1 MTSTHFKL
9 KPLTAVLIGLMPA
22 GTAIAQTDNAS
33 NQTQLSPVT
42 VQADLR
48 QSEADDM
55 ATSLHVYDSVDLQD
69 QGASHTDDILLSTPN
84 VNISNQNA
92 RARHIQIRGLGARDD
107 YTGAPNASV
116 GFAMDGI
123 DLSGIG
129 GVGNLFDVKQVEI
142 LRGPQNTRYGQAAIG
157 GLINIQTNDPTPYR
171 ESMVETSLG
180 EYGHTEVGLMTSG
193 PVSDAPDASQYRIA
207 VFKHKSDGFYENET
221 LNRNDT
227 NQKDELTLRGKLRV
241 FANEDTTVDLSLLHA
256 NFDNG
261 YDAWAKDNT
270 FTTLSNQPGDD
281 NQRSNAGSIKVSYSG
296 AQAFD
301 LVSTTGLTNSDIKYS
316 YDYDW
321 DTDDYF
327 FDNRKHH
334 RQWTQDLRLVSSQP
348 IQVGEQ
354 AFDWLVG
361 AYASGMTESND
372 TLSVYYGQESG
383 QSDYDH
389 QKLAAYTQLDQA
401 ITARDTLSYTLR
413 VETSRQDFTLDKVSY
428 GTPVS
433 NDFDTSETLWGGSLA
448 YTRDLSDSLT
458 GYASITRGFKAGGFN
473 TGSNVS
479 DPDQLWFDAETLWNY
494 ETGFKGDWLNQ
505 TLNTDVTAFYMD
517 RNNPQMDGY
526 TYLGA
531 EYVFYK
537 ENLDSAKNYGLETS
551 FDWQMTPQWQTFG
564 SLGLL
569 YTDVEGTPLN
579 SSLEVS
585 GRDQSHAP
593 NYQFQIGAQYRH
605 GSGFFARA
613 DMRGLDSFYFDNVH
627 NARSDSY
634 QLYNA
639 RIGYEAKDW
648 EVYAWGKN
656 LTDERYATRGFYN
669 AFSQNQTYT
678 RLGDPRRFGLTARV
692 YF

>member
-1 MTSTHFKL
+1 MTSTHFSL
-9 KPLTAVLIGLMPA
+9 KPLTAALIALMPA
-22 GTAIAQTDNAS
+22 SMAFAQTDPDS
-33 NQTQLSPVT
+33 SQTQLTPVT

-69 QGASHTDDILLSTPN
+69 QGASHTDDILLTTPN
-84 VNISNQNA
+84 VNVSNQNA
-92 RARHIQIRGLGARDD
+92 RVRHIQIRGIGARDD
-107 YTGAPNASV
+107 YTGAPNSSV
-116 GFAMDGI
+116 GLAIDGMDFSGLGGI
-123 DLSGIG
+123 
-129 GVGNLFDVKQVEI
+129 GNLFDVKQVEV
-142 LRGPQNTRYGQAAIG
+142 LRGPQNTRYGQAAIA
-157 GLINIQTNDPTPYR
+157 GLVNIQTNEPTPYR

-207 VFKHKSDGFYENET
+207 VFKHKSDGFYENDT

-241 FANEDTTVDLSLLHA
+241 FASEDTTIDLSLLHA

-270 FTTLSNQPGDD
+270 FTTLSNQPGED
-281 NQRSNAGSIKVSYSG
+281 NQRSNAGSVKVTHTG
-296 AQAFD
+296 AEAFD
-301 LVSTTGLTNSDIKYS
+301 LISTTSLTNSDIDYG

-321 DTDDYF
+321 DTDDFF
-327 FDNRKHH
+327 FDNQKHH
-334 RQWTQDLRLVSSQP
+334 RQWTQDLRLVSSKP
-348 IQVGEQ
+348 VTLGEQ
-354 AFDWLVG
+354 SFDWLAGV
-361 AYASGMTESND
+361 YASGMAESND
-372 TLSVYYGQESG
+372 TLSVYYGEERG

-389 QKLAAYTQLDQA
+389 QKLAAYTQIDQA
-401 ITARDTLSYTLR
+401 LTSRDTLSYALR

-433 NDFDTSETLWGGSLA
+433 NDFDTDETLWGGSLA
-448 YTRDLSDSLT
+448 YARNLTQSLT
-458 GYASITRGFKAGGFN
+458 GYASVTRGFKAGGFN
-473 TGSNVS
+473 TGSNVT
-479 DPDQLWFDAETLWNY
+479 DPDQLWYDAETLWNY
-494 ETGFKGDWLNQ
+494 ETGIKADWLDKA
-505 TLNTDVTAFYMD
+505 LHTDVTAFYMD
-517 RNNPQMDGY
+517 RDNPQMDGY

-537 ENLDSAKNYGLETS
+537 ENLDSAKNYGLEAS

-627 NARSDSY
+627 NARSESY

-639 RIGYEAKDW
+639 RIGFEAKDW

-669 AFSQNQTYT
+669 AFSQNQTYI
-678 RLGDPRRFGLTARV
+678 RLGDPRQFGLTARV